1 MEVLESSNSLLKKQV
16 IASISNEE
24 AAIKEMLNTKEE
36 SKESI
41 RRFQFKMKFINSCIA
56 PSNWTS
62 NPQSLKGSAM
72 G

>member
-36 SKESI
+36 SK
-41 RRFQFKMKFINSCIA
+41 
-56 PSNWTS
+56 
-62 NPQSLKGSAM
+62 
-72 G
+72 